1 MINFFYRVEAIFCI
15 EMFYVI
21 MIKIDNIARY
31 PLEFIKGT
39 QSRRKELACALNYEF
54 FKNIVEKFKS
64 KDVSFDVFQKA
75 LDDSCPFHQNVTVI
89 KNQGKGGALTIKV
102 NEEGSNITGYNML
115 IPPNQFSGEISLTT
129 ADKFMHEAAHYFSF
143 MTNPKTVARM
153 AKLYETKL
161 YLKAQGFYNSTL
173 YSKEALSKPEISKRL
188 DEFLKTLEPAERI
201 DFLQNSRYRLQDE
214 ILAYSEGAK
223 YQDLIQEIHSDKICD
238 KVAALDYSD
247 YNFETK
253 IKILEEKLAKE
264 IERYRKS

>member
-1 MINFFYRVEAIFCI
+1 
-15 EMFYVI
+15 
-21 MIKIDNIARY
+21 
-31 PLEFIKGT
+31 
-39 QSRRKELACALNYEF
+39 
-54 FKNIVEKFKS
+54 
-64 KDVSFDVFQKA
+64 
-75 LDDSCPFHQNVTVI
+75 
-89 KNQGKGGALTIKV
+89 
-102 NEEGSNITGYNML
+102 ML

-161 YLKAQGFYNSTL
+161 YLKTQGFYNSTL